1 MRTPTVKRIST
12 VLTLVGFVVLLN
24 ACHTIAGLGEDI
36 SHVGKK
42 IEKTADKHS

>member
-1 MRTPTVKRIST
+1 MLSPTTKRIAT
-12 VLTLVGFVVLLN
+12 VLTMVGAVILLN